1 MPMPKLTA
9 AMKTTL
15 GAFGFLAFMAEIWIA
30 HEIAFAL
37 IGKH

>member
-15 GAFGFLAFMAEIWIA
+15 GAFGFLAFMAEIYCINQ
-30 HEIAFAL
+30 IAFAL

>member
-15 GAFGFLAFMAEIWIA
+15 GAFGFLAFMAELYVA
-30 HEIAFAL
+30 HEFAFAL
-37 IGKH
+37 LGKH